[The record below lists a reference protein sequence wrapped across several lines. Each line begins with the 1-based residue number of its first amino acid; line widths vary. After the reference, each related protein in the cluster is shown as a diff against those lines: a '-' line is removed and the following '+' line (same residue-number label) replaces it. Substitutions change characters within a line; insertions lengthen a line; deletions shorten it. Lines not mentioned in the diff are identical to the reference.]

1 MPGKTASFRS
11 IRARA
16 IFHVAAGFWFSVLLS
31 ICHITDVSAMIPA
44 APDAILSAKAQNGVL
59 FSPARYCEE
68 GYECGE
74 PERGTEYRERIIVD
88 EDVHYERGWYTRPEP
103 RERYIETECEKDYE
117 VVEVLPVPEP
127 YYYDPY
133 RGYTCGVRC
142 WYKRLT
148 SGYCGRGCEYYLYR
162 TGRSRPTC
170 RSGH

>member
-1 MPGKTASFRS
+1 MPGKIASFRS
-11 IRARA
+11 IRAKNV
-16 IFHVAAGFWFSVLLS
+16 FHVAAGFWFSVLLS

-44 APDAILSAKAQNGVL
+44 SPGAILSAKAQHGAL
-59 FSPARYCEE
+59 HSPARYCGD

-74 PERGTEYRERIIVD
+74 HERGEEYRVRDSRD
-88 EDVHYERGWYTRPEP
+88 EAHYERGWYTRPDRRDHYAE
-103 RERYIETECEKDYE
+103 IECEEDYE
-117 VVEVLPVPEP
+117 IVEVLPAPEP

-162 TGRSRPTC
+162 LGKSRHACRSR
-170 RSGH
+170 H